1 MPETPNE
8 DRVIDIAIIGGGI
21 NGAAIARDAAGRGW
35 SVYLCEQDDLGANP
49 SAAPLSLIHGRL
61 HHLEVGSTRCLRQA
75 LADRDVLLSIA
86 PHLVWPLRFVLPV
99 RSGTH
104 EAALALGGRFLSDLL
119 RRGRVLPRARLL
131 RLARDDAGYMLKL
144 HFKRALE
151 LSDCWV
157 DESRLAVVTARD
169 AHAHGAIIET
179 RTRCLGAERLD
190 GVWSVLVEDEAC
202 VQWTLRARTLVNT
215 ARALPAAAARDGPPH
230 AAGAAFS
237 KLSRE
242 ISIVL
247 PRLYGHGRGYIF
259 PDPEG
264 RMVFVMPYEREF
276 TLIGTVIE
284 ENDPSARTAGVSTDE
299 LASLCRAATAY
310 FRVPV
315 TADQVIATSACVHA
329 LVDGGAPHGR
339 AAVAEQG
346 IVLEA
351 PPGAAPLLSV
361 GGGGVAAHRRLAAA
375 VVDRLAARLPS
386 PASDGL
392 PAGWTAREP
401 LPGGDF
407 TPDGF
412 ATEVAAIRMR
422 YPFLPA
428 QAARRLG
435 RTYGTR
441 VPRVLGR
448 ARKFADLGRR
458 PGADL
463 TETEIRYLVRRE
475 WATRAEDIVWRRTK
489 LGLRMSDKEIAAV
502 EAMVAEIRAE
512 LRAAEFPA

>member
-35 SVYLCEQDDLGANP
+35 SVYLCEQNDLGANP
-49 SAAPLSLIHGRL
+49 SAAPLSLVHGGLHDLQHGSFRL
-61 HHLEVGSTRCLRQA
+61 VRQA
-75 LADRDVLLSIA
+75 LGERDALLSIA
-86 PHLVWPLRFVLPV
+86 PHLVRPLRLVMPLGAGL
-99 RSGTH
+99 R
-104 EAALALGGRFLSDLL
+104 EAALQRGGLVLSDLL
-119 RRGRVLPRARLL
+119 RRGRILPRARMIK
-131 RLARDDAGYMLKL
+131 LARDDAGYMLKM
-144 HFKRALE
+144 HFKWAIE

-169 AHAHGAIIET
+169 AYAHGAIIET
-179 RTRCLGAERLD
+179 RTRCLDAERID
-190 GVWSVLVEDEAC
+190 GMWSVLVEDEAS

-215 ARALPAAAARDGPPH
+215 ARAGPAAAARDGPPH
-230 AAGAAFS
+230 AAGVALP

-247 PRLYGHGRGYIF
+247 PRLYGHDRGYIF
-259 PDPEG
+259 PDAEG
-264 RMVFVMPYEREF
+264 RTVFVMPYERDF

-284 ENDPSARTAGVSTDE
+284 ENDLPTGAAAVSADD
-299 LASLCRAATAY
+299 LASLCRTVTTY

-315 TADQVIATSACVHA
+315 KPEQAVASSACVYA
-329 LVDGGAPHGR
+329 RANGGVSHGHMD
-339 AAVAEQG
+339 AADQGVVLNAEH
-346 IVLEA
+346 
-351 PPGAAPLLSV
+351 GAAPLVSV
-361 GGGGVAAHRRLAAA
+361 ASGGVVAHRRLAAA
-375 VVDRLAARLPS
+375 VVDRLAPHLPA

-392 PAGWTAREP
+392 PGGWTAGEP

-407 TPDGF
+407 TVDGF

-428 QAARRLG
+428 LAARRLG

-502 EAMVAEIRAE
+502 DAMVAEIRAE